1 MASQRQLP
9 TTDPPPDAGAAMFNA
24 FGPFLRYLRRRAR
37 LTQRELSI
45 AVGYSVAQICMLEKG
60 HRLPDLTAVAAL
72 FIPAL
77 DLQDEPELAARLL
90 HLAAATRGAGETAQ
104 HSPSVRQI
112 QGAAPVAAVEP
123 AASPRA
129 TPRLPAPLL
138 PLVGRA
144 DEIAAIHRLLLN
156 RSVRLLTLV
165 GPPGVG
171 KTRLALQLAWDVD
184 AAFADG
190 AHFIELAALHDPA
203 LVVTAL
209 AQALGI
215 PDTLSGAADAAA
227 ALRAFLQ
234 DKQMLLVL
242 DNFEQI
248 LPAAQ
253 LVADLLA
260 AAPKLKILVT
270 SRATLRVYGEHQYAV
285 PPLALPDLAHLPS
298 LDDLARIPAVA
309 LFLARA
315 QAIRPDIALTVD
327 NAPAIAAICVR
338 LDGLP
343 LAIELAAAQLKLFTP
358 QELAIQLVGSD
369 QHPSREPSGRALLAH
384 GICQPDRRQQTLFD
398 AIDWS
403 YRLLSPDEQACF
415 TRLGVLVGDWSLE
428 AAAAVMRDN
437 RSATEA
443 RPARSRS
450 AELWSDVLE
459 GVAALVD
466 KSLIQR
472 HERGGETRFTMLE
485 TIRGY
490 ALARLVARGEA
501 EEMRRRHAQY
511 YLELAE
517 TAAQHL
523 GTGQDSRWQHRLDRE
538 LDNLRAALAWALR
551 TELLLGYPAPAAE
564 GTPGCPPSAFHGRA
578 ADDERQAT
586 NDGPRGA
593 IALRLVNALGRY
605 WYQRSRFKEG
615 RAWLEAALA
624 LPNTPAGLRA
634 CALTHL
640 GVLLRTIGEYPQAME
655 RFEDGL
661 AIFRAQQDQAGLA
674 WTLDEM
680 SHLALL
686 QGDYPRATA
695 LATESLAIFRMLG
708 DRRHIAT
715 ALERQGTVALE
726 QSDYERALP
735 LLEECLQLTRALED
749 PGGVASA
756 LNLLGMAELERGNV
770 QRSLACFE
778 ESLAI
783 VRHLDHSLSLAWTL
797 RNLGW
802 AMLAAGAAG
811 AAEAHFR
818 ESLALYHELG
828 SIDGVAIPLEGLS
841 GVAAARGQP
850 RRAARLLGAAAA
862 IRAAVGMPLS
872 PNAQAIYERLLASA
886 RAQLDPSAWEAEL
899 AHGRAMSVEQAVA
912 YAADQAACT
921 TACST
926 TSQI

>member
-1 MASQRQLP
+1 
-9 TTDPPPDAGAAMFNA
+9 MFTA

-77 DLQDEPELAARLL
+77 NLQDEPELAARLL
-90 HLAAATRGAGETAQ
+90 HLAAATRGAGATAQ
-104 HSPSVRQI
+104 RAPSVRQM

-123 AASPRA
+123 PASPRA
-129 TPRLPAPLL
+129 SPRLPAPLL
-138 PLVGRA
+138 PLIGRA
-144 DEIAAIHRLLLN
+144 DEIAALHRLLLN
-156 RSVRLLTLV
+156 HSVRLLTLI

-171 KTRLALQLAWDVD
+171 KTRLALQLAWDGD

-190 AHFIELAALHDPA
+190 ARFIELAALHNPA

-215 PDTLSGAADAAA
+215 PDALSGTADAAA
-227 ALRAFLQ
+227 LCAFLQ

-270 SRATLRVYGEHQYAV
+270 SRATLRIYGEHQYAV
-285 PPLALPDLAHLPS
+285 PPLALPDLTHLPS

-315 QAIRPDIALTVD
+315 RAIRPDVALTAD
-327 NAPAIAAICVR
+327 NAPTIATICVS

-343 LAIELAAAQLKLFTP
+343 LAIELAAARLKLFTL
-358 QELAIQLVGSD
+358 QELAAQLAGSD
-369 QHPSREPSGRALLAH
+369 HHPSREPSDRVLPAH
-384 GICQPDRRQQTLFD
+384 GVYQPDRRQQTLFE
-398 AIDWS
+398 AIDRS
-403 YRLLSPDEQACF
+403 YRLLSPEEQACF

-428 AAAAVMRDN
+428 AAAAVLHDD
-437 RSATEA
+437 RSATGA
-443 RPARSRS
+443 RPTRSRS
-450 AELWSDVLE
+450 AELRTDVWE

-472 HERGGETRFTMLE
+472 RERDGETRFTMLE

-490 ALARLVARGEA
+490 ALARLVARGE
-501 EEMRRRHAQY
+501 EEETRHRHAQY

-523 GTGQDSRWQHRLDRE
+523 DTGQASRWQHRLDQE
-538 LDNLRAALAWALR
+538 QDNLRAALAWALR
-551 TELLLGYPAPAAE
+551 TEPLLRYPAPTTD
-564 GTPGCPPSAFHGRA
+564 GTPGRPPSSLYGRA
-578 ADDERQAT
+578 ADDERQAI
-586 NDGPRGA
+586 NDGPQGA
-593 IALRLVNALGRY
+593 IALRLANALGRY

-615 RAWLEAALA
+615 RTWLEAALA
-624 LPNTPAGLRA
+624 LPNTPTGLRA
-634 CALTHL
+634 CALIHL
-640 GVLLRTIGEYPQAME
+640 GVLLRAIGAYPQAME

-661 AIFRAQQDQAGLA
+661 AIFRAQQDQARLA
-674 WTLDEM
+674 WALDEM

-686 QGDYPRATA
+686 QGDYLRATA

-708 DRRHIAT
+708 DRRYIAT
-715 ALERQGTVALE
+715 ALERLGTVALE
-726 QSDYERALP
+726 QSDFERALP
-735 LLEECLQLTRALED
+735 LLEECLQLTRALD
-749 PGGVASA
+749 NPGGIASV
-756 LNLLGMAELERGNV
+756 LNLLGMAELERGNI

-783 VRHLDHSLSLAWTL
+783 VRHLNQPLTLAWTL

-802 AMLAAGAAG
+802 ATLAAGAVG
-811 AAEAHFR
+811 VAAAHFR
-818 ESLALYHELG
+818 ESLALYYELG

-841 GVAAARGQP
+841 GVAAAQGQP

-862 IRAAVGMPLS
+862 IRDAVGMPLS
-872 PNAQAIYERLLASA
+872 SNAQAIYERLLAPV

-899 AHGRAMSVEQAVA
+899 AHGRVMSIEQAV
-912 YAADQAACT
+912 
-921 TACST
+921 
-926 TSQI
+926 I